1 MSYKYIYTDP
11 DTRLRVEGVI
21 ESALRDRN
29 MELAFVR
36 EAVRQHHIAK
46 SVKKT
51 TAKKKDDITELIAKV
66 GKDKLAAL
74 ISLLEGAK

>member
-36 EAVRQHHIAK
+36 ETVRQHHITKAK
-46 SVKKT
+46 KAT
-51 TAKKKDDITELIAKV
+51 GKKKDDVAELIAKV
-66 GKDKLAAL
+66 GKDKLTEL
-74 ISLLEGAK
+74 IKLLETGG

>member
-46 SVKKT
+46 SVKLGK
-51 TAKKKDDITELIAKV
+51 AKKSTDVAELVAKV
-66 GKDKLAAL
+66 GKDKLVEL
-74 ISLLEGAK
+74 IKLLEGA

>member
-36 EAVRQHHIAK
+36 EAVKQHHIAK
-46 SVKKT
+46 SAKKAT
-51 TAKKKDDITELIAKV
+51 VKKKDDVKELIAKV
-66 GKDKLAAL
+66 GKDKLTEL
-74 ISLLEGAK
+74 IRLLESA